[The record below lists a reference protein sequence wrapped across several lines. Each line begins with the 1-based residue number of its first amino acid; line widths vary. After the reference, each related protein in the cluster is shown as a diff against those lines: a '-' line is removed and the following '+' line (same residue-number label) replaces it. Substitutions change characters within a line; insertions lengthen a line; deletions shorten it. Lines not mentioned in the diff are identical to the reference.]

1 MTTGSRMS
9 DEKRVEGG
17 ALAIELERDG
27 DTVMVSLRGEADLAT
42 GTLLEEQ
49 LNQALGCGAARV
61 IVDLGGLSFIDSTS
75 LRILLKAALASQ
87 EDSTGLYFLRG
98 STQVERIL
106 RVSGI
111 KQRLRFLD

>member
-1 MTTGSRMS
+1 MS
-9 DEKRVEGG
+9 DEKRVEDG
-17 ALAIELERDG
+17 ALAIELDRDG
-27 DTVMVSLRGEADLAT
+27 DTVMVSLHGEADLAT

-61 IVDLGGLSFIDSTS
+61 IVDLSGLIFIDSSS
-75 LRILLKAALASQ
+75 LRILLKVAAQ
-87 EDSTGLYFLRG
+87 KDSTGLYFLRG